1 MSCSSVEPAAQR
13 ACTSANTNT
22 WVNALHDNIQAATVL
37 LELSSGIT
45 ILWNHCH
52 HYSVHCC
59 SKHHCVAHPCLLRI
73 GSLSDN
79 LVSETQQAAGKESC
93 SLSKF
98 PYWEHILWL
107 QAAPPWPTSDWEL
120 ASLSECTLRGYTHL
134 GTPPMGHQ
142 PSKQHCHLPETVFCL
157 LLPKFKHA
165 SLERSLV
172 STKLNISIL
181 TQS

>member
-22 WVNALHDNIQAATVL
+22 WVNALYDNIQAATVL
-37 LELSSGIT
+37 LELSSCIT
-45 ILWNHCH
+45 ILWDHCH

-98 PYWEHILWL
+98 PSLFTLLRAHPVVAGSSTLAHKWL
-107 QAAPPWPTSDWEL
+107 RTSFTFWVHTKRIHSSWYSTNGASAIQTALPPP
-120 ASLSECTLRGYTHL
+120 
-134 GTPPMGHQ
+134 
-142 PSKQHCHLPETVFCL
+142 KNCL
-157 LLPKFKHA
+157 LSSTAKVQACQSGKKSCKHKIKH
-165 SLERSLV
+165 L
-172 STKLNISIL
+172 
-181 TQS
+181 